1 MKALNKEFKNA
12 SVTLIG
18 GVGAL
23 MIIGNLIRREDPWN
37 GMAFIPGLSFL
48 MGLGWPVLCIWAGML
63 LRQWFKNPRWWVQ
76 ALIVCATVFFLY
88 KSRHSLAWWDTEP
101 FLYLMCVGVG
111 YLVPEGLVSAASSR
125 KGWEYLMLLLA
136 AAFCF
141 TAMSVVSGRLQWH
154 PWAFGAEHE
163 DMKSLTQRLLLDCE
177 PLLVLLAGYF
187 AVMFSY
193 SQAGQW
199 LGGRDWFRGISAVLV
214 IIMFLASL
222 SNSFQL
228 GFRHISWTYFPRTLV
243 SFGAVFLY
251 YRLWKDERKA
261 KQSDSETN
269 NKERSL

>member
-88 KSRHSLAWWDTEP
+88 KSRHSLAWWNTEP

-136 AAFCF
+136 AAFCY
-141 TAMSVVSGRLQWH
+141 TATSVVAGRLQWH
-154 PWAFGAEHE
+154 PWAFGVEHE

-177 PLLVLLAGYF
+177 PLLVMLAGYF
-187 AVMFSY
+187 AVMFSF
-193 SQAGQW
+193 SQVGQW
-199 LGGRDWFRGISAVLV
+199 LGNRDWFRGIGATLT
-214 IIMFLASL
+214 IILFLASL
-222 SNSFQL
+222 SNSVSI
-228 GFRHISWTYFPRTLV
+228 GFRHLFWAFFPRTLV
-243 SFGAVFLY
+243 SFGAVILY
-251 YRLWKDERKA
+251 YRIWKDDKTTT
-261 KQSDSETN
+261 ET
-269 NKERSL
+269 KS